1 MTFPVAE
8 RSVKPDWRR
17 TAVEVCSALGLT
29 LLVWLYGGKASVD
42 DLFIYLRYADNLR
55 RGQGLV
61 YNVGEASAGVTSLAW
76 LLLASTVSY
85 LFGNIEIVWKLL
97 GLALVCAALLLMM
110 RALRFLPWA
119 SALVLAALT
128 LLDPFAIRWAA
139 TGMDGALVY
148 LATILF
154 FILFQA
160 FVKRPTTRTA
170 VLLGAVSVVM
180 PFVRPE
186 LAIVSALASVF
197 VAIAYWRVVV
207 VEAVVFAGL
216 LMASWRWTGFLLP
229 QTGEA
234 KALLLVHPDRFYA
247 VPAFL
252 TIAALAIPG
261 AALAIAATWRLNR
274 RLLPLVATA
283 VVLFGSLLAYFAI
296 TNTLVSTRY
305 SVVYSGPLLCCAALA
320 LAQAHARLGRW
331 TKVMVAAVAVQGVAC
346 VAVLVWMFPA
356 TRTDEA
362 AQIREIGIWARE
374 HLPPHSVVALRD
386 IGAFGYF
393 YGGPIVDLVG
403 LVSPPVV
410 DYARGHGVVLDPVE
424 LSPLLTQMGVTHFLD
439 TRPGSRPLDEA
450 SLFTPLQQWPV
461 IRNNL
466 SDGRERAPDI
476 WRLYNFHPLN

>member
-55 RGQGLV
+55 LGHGLV

-76 LLLASTVSY
+76 LVLASTLSY

-97 GLALVCAALLLMM
+97 GLALVCAALLVMM
-110 RALRFLPWA
+110 RALRCLPPT

-148 LATILF
+148 FSTILF
-154 FILFQA
+154 FIVLQA
-160 FVKRPTTRTA
+160 FVKMPTARTA
-170 VLLGAVSVVM
+170 ALLGAVSVVL

-186 LAIVSALASVF
+186 LAIVSALAAVF
-197 VAIAYWRVVV
+197 VVIDYWRVVV
-207 VEAVVFAGL
+207 VEAAVFAGL
-216 LMASWRWTGFLLP
+216 LLASWRWTGFLLP

-261 AALAIAATWRLNR
+261 AAIAIAATWRLNR
-274 RLLPLVATA
+274 RLIPLVTTA

-305 SVVYSGPLLCCAALA
+305 SIVYSGPLLCCAALA
-320 LAQAHARLGRW
+320 LSETRACLGRW
-331 TKVMVAAVAVQGVAC
+331 TNVMIAAVAVQGVSC
-346 VAVLVWMFPA
+346 VVALVWMFPA

-362 AQIREIGIWARE
+362 GQVRVIGIWAKE
-374 HLPPHSVVALRD
+374 HLPAGSVVALRD

-410 DYARGHGVVLDPVE
+410 DYARSHGVVLDPVE
-424 LSPLLTQMGVTHFLD
+424 LSPLLAPMGVTYFLD
-439 TRPGSRPLDEA
+439 TRPGNRPLDDA
-450 SLFTPLQQWPV
+450 ALFTPLQHWPV

-466 SDGRERAPDI
+466 SDGRERTPDI
-476 WRLYNFHPLN
+476 WRLYSFHPLN